1 MATYTNLDR
10 DAVNSAIFDQY
21 TDEYGSKDPAGP
33 VLQSACV
40 VFMDDLQM
48 QDVGKTFVSVASNQ
62 VKRWFYENVSESLA
76 DAGTPNNKKRI
87 DPCLKLYTGC
97 PMMMTENSDVANG
110 EANGSRV
117 TVKKLTMKYNE
128 APFVLRL
135 ANGTKV
141 NAMFASQV
149 KSITVEHEEESIV
162 PRQCEIVAGQHMF
175 RCKMNFE
182 DEDLFARMKGNQ
194 FPLISNS
201 CTTGHKLQGCT
212 LEALLV
218 NDSSWYYAA
227 NWAYVV
233 LSRVKTMKGL
243 FLRRKLLRNLKKYQK
258 SEDMVRMIQKFRD
271 TIAVKE
277 LDQQVYDDLI
287 AEEQKVAEDAANNF
301 G

>member
-1 MATYTNLDR
+1 
-10 DAVNSAIFDQY
+10 
-21 TDEYGSKDPAGP
+21 
-33 VLQSACV
+33 
-40 VFMDDLQM
+40 
-48 QDVGKTFVSVASNQ
+48 
-62 VKRWFYENVSESLA
+62 
-76 DAGTPNNKKRI
+76 
-87 DPCLKLYTGC
+87 
-97 PMMMTENSDVANG
+97 
-110 EANGSRV
+110 
-117 TVKKLTMKYNE
+117 
-128 APFVLRL
+128 
-135 ANGTKV
+135 
-141 NAMFASQV
+141 
-149 KSITVEHEEESIV
+149 
-162 PRQCEIVAGQHMF
+162 
-175 RCKMNFE
+175 
-182 DEDLFARMKGNQ
+182 MKGNQ

-218 NDSSWYYAA
+218 NDWYYAA

-287 AEEQKVAEDAANNF
+287 AEEEKVAEDAANNF